1 MYTPKAFAER
11 FGPQQS
17 DLVVAILGASY
28 LDALLE
34 DLLMTRVIADRR
46 SNVVTR
52 PGFARRAETAF
63 ALGLLSRDSLDDL
76 HAIAEI
82 RNYFAHKVLD
92 AEASFRDSEVTALS
106 AKLSSSRAAADPESR
121 SVMKEWGYEVDNPRA
136 LFIEAM
142 TACASELAHRIEH
155 APEVGV
161 PEAEPTGRLGLI
173 EWQAVA
179 EIVRRLDARDSK
191 KR

>member
-1 MYTPKAFAER
+1 MYTPQAFAER

-34 DLLMTRVIADRR
+34 DLLMTRVIPDRK
-46 SNVVTR
+46 SKVVTR
-52 PGFARRAETAF
+52 PGLVRRAETAF

-76 HAIAEI
+76 DAIAEI
-82 RNYFAHKVLD
+82 RNHFAHKVLD
-92 AEASFRDSEVTALS
+92 AEASFRDTEVAALS
-106 AKLSSSRAAADPESR
+106 AKLSSSRAAADPKSR
-121 SVMKEWGYEVDNPRA
+121 PVMQEWGYEVDNPRA

-142 TACASELAHRIEH
+142 TACASELAHRIEQ
-155 APEVGV
+155 APEEAVT
-161 PEAEPTGRLGLI
+161 EAEPTRRLGLI

-179 EIVRRLDARDSK
+179 EVVRRLDARD
-191 KR
+191 KRR